1 MESSELGTVVD
12 DCVECLKAMLQANI
26 QQNLKVI
33 VQIAIKYR
41 EQLGTQKL
49 IELFESFESYEG
61 KQVQMKE
68 NGIYKLFYFRSFLF
82 SWFNG

>member
-1 MESSELGTVVD
+1 
-12 DCVECLKAMLQANI
+12 MLQANI

-68 NGIYKLFYFRSFLF
+68 NGI
-82 SWFNG
+82 